1 MAESLIQNILWKV
14 QLSVER
20 KWKWNLLS
28 CVWLFVYGILQARI
42 LERVAFPFPRG
53 SSQPRNW
60 TRVSCIA
67 DRFFTNWVSR
77 EAHCQLKQFLS
88 VNIKAMSSA
97 SEKNLSDLNTETH
110 PSSSSERESNSHDI
124 HCKRMDQNL
133 CLLPSFLFWKL
144 YIYNINMCLC

>member
-1 MAESLIQNILWKV
+1 MDIIRWKV

-20 KWKWNLLS
+20 NWKLLS
-28 CVWLFVYGILQARI
+28 CVWLFVHGILQARI
-42 LERVAFPFPRG
+42 LERVTFPFPRG

-60 TRVSCIA
+60 TRVSYIA

-97 SEKNLSDLNTETH
+97 SEKSLSDLNTETH
-110 PSSSSERESNSHDI
+110 AFSLSESKSNSYDI
-124 HCKRMDQNL
+124 HCIKRMDQNL
-133 CLLPSFLFWKL
+133 CLCPSFLFWKL
-144 YIYNINMCLC
+144 YTDNINMCLC